1 MTDQK
6 QPSRM
11 QLVTE
16 LVESV
21 SAYIAQNVT
30 PVIDDV
36 ATRAPDGQPLKMWA
50 SRAAIHLTI
59 VQQSLELLAGD
70 ARVMAQLTAPPIP
83 APKPAPKVKA
93 LPPGAARTTKVTLPF
108 PGASMMGVAPRKG
121 LRPTLD
127 EIREDDGE
135 TTFPEEPEVDDS
147 NGGDDDFPEEGPMDG
162 APSPGE
168 ESNLSMLMDLM
179 KRQVAQRAV
188 IASTTQRLAA
198 ENARLDS
205 MRRNDPKC
213 GSVKKAIAALTEEL
227 KAAQEEMARLDSEA
241 ELLVQ

>member
-1 MTDQK
+1 MTEPK

-21 SAYIAQNVT
+21 SAYIDQNVT

-108 PGASMMGVAPRKG
+108 PGASMMGVVPGKG

-135 TTFPEEPEVDDS
+135 TTFPEEAEADDRD
-147 NGGDDDFPEEGPMDG
+147 NDDDFPEPGPEEG
-162 APSPGE
+162 ATSPGE
-168 ESNLSMLMDLM
+168 ESNTATLLDLM

-188 IASTTQRLAA
+188 IASTSQRLSAA
-198 ENARLDS
+198 KTRLDAMKRS
-205 MRRNDPKC
+205 SPDRSAMLKTIN
-213 GSVKKAIAALTEEL
+213 ALSEEL
-227 KAAQEEMARLDSEA
+227 QAAQEEMARLDSEA